1 MEKYPM
7 GCLGTLIVLILTGA
21 ILIAIGELF
30 FKFLFGAAAALVYII
45 AGGFVVVA
53 IVIVLLILWVII
65 SLFKGD

>member
-1 MEKYPM
+1 M

-30 FKFLFGAAAALVYII
+30 FKFIFGAAAALAYII

-53 IVIVLLILWVII
+53 IAIVLLILWIII